1 MSTRPDLRIVVTG
14 ADGFIGRNLCVR
26 LGEAGWTGVVPVTRA
41 TPPDALAAALGSA
54 EFVFH
59 LAGVNRPKEEAEFER
74 GNADLTR
81 ALCRALSATGRKVPV
96 AFTSSTQA
104 ERDNPYGRSKRSAEE
119 ALREYGGATGAP
131 VHLFRLPNVFG
142 KWSRPNYNSAVATFC
157 HNLSRGLPISVN
169 DPAAPLTLVH
179 VDDVVEA
186 FLGLL
191 PAPGVTPPA
200 GGARTVDPVYA
211 TTVGAVADLLRGIA
225 AGRPALQVPE
235 TGQGLVRA
243 LYSTYISFVPPGDFK
258 YAVKRHVDPRGAF
271 VEFLRTPG
279 AGQVSYF
286 TAGPGIMRGSHY
298 HHTKTEKFL
307 VVQGRARFGFRSLAT
322 GERYEIV
329 TGAAEAEVVDTAPG
343 WVHDV
348 TNVGADELIVLVW
361 ANEQFDPARPD
372 TVPAKVSA

>member
-1 MSTRPDLRIVVTG
+1 MRIVVTG
-14 ADGFIGRNLCVR
+14 ADGFIGRNLRVR
-26 LGEAGWTGVVPVTRA
+26 LAEAGWTDVVPVTRA
-41 TPPDALAAALGSA
+41 TPAAEVSAALAGAG
-54 EFVFH
+54 FVFH
-59 LAGVNRPKEEAEFER
+59 LAGVNRPKDEAEFVR

-81 ALCRALSATGRKVPV
+81 SVCEALAATGRKVPV
-96 AFTSSTQA
+96 VFTSSTQA
-104 ERDNPYGRSKRSAEE
+104 ERDNPYGRSKRGAEE
-119 ALREYGGATGAP
+119 ALREYGEATGAP

-157 HNLSRGLPISVN
+157 HNLSRGQPITVN
-169 DPAAPLTLVH
+169 DPAAPLTLVY

-191 PAPGVTPPA
+191 PGASGAPLP
-200 GGARTVDPVYA
+200 GGARTVDPTYA
-211 TTVGAVADLLRGIA
+211 TTVGAVADILREVA

-243 LYSTYISFVPPGDFK
+243 LYSTYISFLAPGDFK
-258 YAVKRHVDPRGAF
+258 YPVKRHVDPRGAF
-271 VEFLRTPG
+271 VEFLKTPG

-322 GERYEIV
+322 GEQYEIV
-329 TGAAEAEVVDTAPG
+329 TGAAEAEIVDTAPG

-361 ANEQFDPARPD
+361 ANEQFDPAHPD

>member
-1 MSTRPDLRIVVTG
+1 MRIVVTG
-14 ADGFIGRNLCVR
+14 ADGFLGRNLRVR
-26 LGEAGWTGVVPVTRA
+26 LAEAGRTDIVAVTRA
-41 TPPDALAAALGSA
+41 TPPAEIAAALSTAG
-54 EFVFH
+54 FVYH

-74 GNADLTR
+74 GNTDLTHSLCD
-81 ALCRALSATGRKVPV
+81 ALAATGRKVPV
-96 AFTSSTQA
+96 AFTSSVQA
-104 ERDNPYGRSKRSAEE
+104 ERDNPYGRSKRNAEE
-119 ALREYGGATGAP
+119 ALRGYGEATGAP
-131 VHLFRLPNVFG
+131 VYLFRLPNVFG

-157 HNLSRGLPISVN
+157 HNLSRGLPITVN

-191 PAPGVTPPA
+191 PGTDTAGSVPEFRQVAPAYT
-200 GGARTVDPVYA
+200 

-225 AGRPALQVPE
+225 AGRPALQVPDAGE
-235 TGQGLVRA
+235 GLARA
-243 LYSTYISFVPPGDFK
+243 LYSTYISFLAPGDFK
-258 YAVKRHVDPRGAF
+258 YPVTRHIDPRGAF

-286 TAGPGIMRGSHY
+286 TAGPGITRGSHY

-307 VVQGRARFGFRSLAT
+307 VVQGKARFGFRSLAT
-322 GERYEIV
+322 GEQYEIV

-348 TNVGADELIVLVW
+348 TNIGADELLVLVW

-372 TVPAKVSA
+372 TVSAKVSA